1 MPHEPVAWWTAF
13 GAIAQAAGAIATF
26 GAVVISLWVV
36 LSERAM
42 RARGYANIMIT
53 FIGDGTPGT
62 YLVGIQ
68 VLNAGVRPFQVT
80 SVGWRTGWLRR
91 GPKALQFRYAI
102 QNTSI
107 MLNQRPGPH
116 IVDPGREEGFYTP
129 VADMKRSNN
138 DESRT
143 ELFGRKL
150 PILGEAPVRG
160 IVNISGRKPLY
171 VKVSKDLAHFLRT
184 GDHASTTADEA
195 E

>member
-1 MPHEPVAWWTAF
+1 MPHDPVIWWTAF

-53 FIGDGTPGT
+53 FVGDGTPGT

-80 SVGWRTGWLRR
+80 SVGWRTGWLRS

-138 DESRT
+138 DESRI

-150 PILGEAPVRG
+150 PILGEAPIRG
-160 IVNISGRKPLY
+160 IVNITGRKPLY

-184 GDHASTTADEA
+184 GDHASTTADDVE
-195 E
+195 